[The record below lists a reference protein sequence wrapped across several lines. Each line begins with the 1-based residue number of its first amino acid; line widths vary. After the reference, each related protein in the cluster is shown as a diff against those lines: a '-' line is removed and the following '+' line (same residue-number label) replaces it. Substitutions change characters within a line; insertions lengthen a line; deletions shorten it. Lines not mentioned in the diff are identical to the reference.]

1 MSRIRKARELR
12 DEGFTLIELMIVIVV
27 LGILAGIVVFGLG
40 TFKSE
45 SQLGACKADV
55 KQYQTAV
62 DAFMALPSNTTNA
75 VPADVA
81 ALQSKNLLKTTAPAT
96 ESISWDSSGNVTG
109 TYDPGDGSA
118 VPCV

>member
-45 SQLGACKADV
+45 SKLGACKADV

-62 DAFMALPSNTTNA
+62 DAYMALPSNTTNA
-75 VPADVA
+75 VPAVTDLTA
-81 ALQSKNLLKTTAPAT
+81 KNLLKTLAPADET
-96 ESISWDSSGNVTG
+96 ISIDPATGDVTG
-109 TYDPGDGSA
+109 TYDDNGTA
-118 VPCV
+118 VACA

>member
-62 DAFMALPSNTTNA
+62 DAYMALPSNPTNA
-75 VPADVA
+75 VPTVAD
-81 ALQSKNLLKTTAPAT
+81 LQAKNLLKTLAPAT
-96 ESISWDSSGNVTG
+96 EVMTIDPATGDVTG
-109 TYDPGDGSA
+109 TYDPGSGA
-118 VPCV
+118 VAWT